1 LPTTIGVLTGKG
13 AAMAVTTRLRD
24 AMNDHDIEAFLDCFH
39 EDYRSEQPVH
49 PGRGFG
55 GREQVRANWSSIFAG
70 VRDFAADLL
79 AHCQDESQEWSEWR
93 WTGTRQDGSVLDM
106 AGVIVLGIR
115 DGRIAW
121 GRLYVEPVQA
131 AEETIDEA
139 VQRMAGQRSE

>member
-1 LPTTIGVLTGKG
+1 
-13 AAMAVTTRLRD
+13 MAVTTRLRD
-24 AMNDHDIEAFLDCFH
+24 AMNGHDLEAFLDCFN

-55 GREQVRANWSSIFAG
+55 GRDQVRANWAAIFSD
-70 VRDFAADLL
+70 VDDFAAELIS
-79 AHCQDESQEWSEWR
+79 HGQDQGREWSEWR
-93 WTGTRQDGSVLDM
+93 WAGTRQDGSSLDM
-106 AGVIVLGIR
+106 AGVISLGVR

-139 VQRMAGQRSE
+139 VQRMAGYDSE

>member
-1 LPTTIGVLTGKG
+1 
-13 AAMAVTTRLRD
+13 MAVTTRLRD
-24 AMNDHDIEAFLDCFH
+24 AMNNHDLEAFLDCFH

-55 GREQVRANWSSIFAG
+55 GRDQVRANWSAIFSG
-70 VRDFAADLL
+70 VGDFAAELVSL
-79 AHCQDESQEWSEWR
+79 GQDEGREWSEWR
-93 WTGTRQDGSVLDM
+93 WTGTRHDGSILDM
-106 AGVIVLGIR
+106 AGVIIAGVR

-139 VQRMAGQRSE
+139 VQRMAGPDDSE